1 MEAEAGL
8 EPDAG
13 RSPVVVADVDGN
25 GIDDAAGT
33 PAATAVP
40 DGDGE
45 DPPARGDDAL
55 TAELPKPREP
65 VSPVI
70 RFLREWGLVLAIAL
84 GVAVIVRAFVFSP
97 FYIPSGSMEPTL
109 QVHDKILVNK
119 LSYHAHDVRRGDVIV
134 FDAPPNGNFGANVK
148 DLVKR
153 VIGLPGDTV
162 EIRDCSVYVNSQM
175 LVEPYIPHD
184 GGGSPVCTDGADRV
198 VDLDGDGRIQVPA
211 GKVFVMGDNRNPQ
224 QSYDS
229 RRWGFLDEH
238 LIVGRAFLIYWPI
251 SRWSSL

>member
-1 MEAEAGL
+1 MDAEAGL
-8 EPDAG
+8 EPDMG
-13 RSPVVVADVDGN
+13 RPVVVADSDVSGGRESTESLKPATESLSDG
-25 GIDDAAGT
+25 DAGDR
-33 PAATAVP
+33 PAA
-40 DGDGE
+40 
-45 DPPARGDDAL
+45 DDEP
-55 TAELPKPREP
+55 TAELPQPREP

-70 RFLREWGLVLAIAL
+70 RFFREWGLVLVIAL

-119 LSYHAHDVRRGDVIV
+119 LSYDAHDVRRGDVIV
-134 FDAPPNGNFGANVK
+134 FDAPPNGNFGSNVK

-162 EIRDCSVYVNSQM
+162 EIHDCSVFINAQK

-184 GGGSPVCTDGADRV
+184 GSGSPVCTDGADRI
-198 VDLDGDGRIQVPA
+198 VDLDGDGKIQVPA

-229 RRWGFLDEH
+229 RRWGFLDEK

-251 SRWSSL
+251 SHWSSL